1 MDEGFRQSYIVPVPK
16 VKDCRIKSMTCNDFR
31 GIAISP
37 IVYSSTEN
45 GRNLRIIQL
54 YQNKQHA

>member
-37 IVYSSTEN
+37 IVPIEN